1 MTHVKA
7 AHIQT
12 IRTAVNRVRSYY
24 NLSPMT
30 WKEEIITGK
39 TTIKNWPFH
48 IVEIRKA
55 IDSIILMVNSFDSS
69 QAFDIP
75 PVTWLPIGTGR
86 PKADVMQ
93 QIHDLIQIM

>member
-1 MTHVKA
+1 
-7 AHIQT
+7 
-12 IRTAVNRVRSYY
+12 
-24 NLSPMT
+24 
-30 WKEEIITGK
+30 
-39 TTIKNWPFH
+39 
-48 IVEIRKA
+48 
-55 IDSIILMVNSFDSS
+55 MVNSFDSS